1 MLLESGLDQTLKKRE
16 NMSLCTFPSMG
27 SSPRR
32 KCIAGV
38 GAVLLMLRIPFN
50 VFLYNMES
58 GDIWFVLK
66 AKDDRPD
73 LVIGQVKIRKWCIL
87 TSVSI

>member
-1 MLLESGLDQTLKKRE
+1 M
-16 NMSLCTFPSMG
+16 
-27 SSPRR
+27 
-32 KCIAGV
+32 
-38 GAVLLMLRIPFN
+38 LMLRIPFN